1 MHNDELRTNIV
12 TENGLMG
19 KQPLVLLQ
27 FSSKILMR
35 SRIVDWSWDTSSEL
49 IEWPSLKLKIKVINS
64 KAKGEA
70 AKAHKQS

>member
-1 MHNDELRTNIV
+1 MW
-12 TENGLMG
+12 
-19 KQPLVLLQ
+19 
-27 FSSKILMR
+27 